1 MNKTSPWM
9 LALLLLPAIGMIIG
23 FIGIV
28 IFMVLAQS
36 FGYFGISGENQF
48 TTQYWAVVF
57 DDPIFWHSTFYS
69 LKVSFFGAMGAI
81 FLAYPFALWLKK
93 PFRGSMAITGLLRA
107 PMFVPGLV
115 AAFLFVN
122 FISYHGFLNEV
133 FVRLGFFEKPKTMQ
147 NDAWGISV
155 IILQIW
161 KNMPFALLL
170 LSSAVKGISDE
181 VIFAAQDLG
190 AGHFTRLRKI
200 VFPMT
205 ISTLQAAFVII
216 FIGAVGDFAF
226 NTVAGPRITYSM
238 AQLMY
243 SFANVQYEVNQAAVI
258 AVMLMFVSLTGAL
271 FLAFMLKIIAIR
283 RR

>member
-1 MNKTSPWM
+1 M

-57 DDPIFWHSTFYS
+57 DDPIFWRSTFYS

-122 FISYHGFLNEV
+122 FISYHGFLNEL
-133 FVRLGFFEKPKTMQ
+133 FVRLRIFESPKTMQ

-190 AGHFTRLRKI
+190 ARRITRLRKI
-200 VFPMT
+200 IFPMT

-226 NTVAGPRITYSM
+226 NTVAGPRSTYSM